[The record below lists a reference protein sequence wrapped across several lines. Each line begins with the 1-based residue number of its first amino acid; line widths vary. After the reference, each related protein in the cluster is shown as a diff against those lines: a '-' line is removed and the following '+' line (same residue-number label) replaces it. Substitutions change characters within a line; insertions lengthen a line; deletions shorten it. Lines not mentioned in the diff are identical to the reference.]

1 MVIAIVMKVIPMETN
16 VTAVIAIA
24 MVMNTILMNTIPMNI
39 TVTLTTAIITNPLY
53 LTLPLFCPQASQSV
67 SIFSTIWAAPTAP
80 QRWNGRLMNF
90 QE

>member
-1 MVIAIVMKVIPMETN
+1 VVIAIVMKVIPMETN
-16 VTAVIAIA
+16 VTAAIA
-24 MVMNTILMNTIPMNI
+24 MVMNTIPMNTIPMNI

-67 SIFSTIWAAPTAP
+67 SIFSTIWDAPTAP
-80 QRWNGRLMNF
+80 QRWNGRLMNS